1 MVFYFCLCGGGGGVG
16 GVSHI
21 NQADGTLLGRALGS
35 CNHGRK
41 QQDTRVLVILVK
53 VFVDMAALVAVVD
66 LAVFLYLWSRF

>member
-1 MVFYFCLCGGGGGVG
+1 
-16 GVSHI
+16 
-21 NQADGTLLGRALGS
+21 LLGRALGS

-41 QQDTRVLVILVK
+41 QQDTRVLVVLVK